1 MNISESKLSG
11 FKRII
16 FLIILIPVVAISCI
30 DVPEPEPEEKNPKAP
45 ALTIAVNEF
54 IEYVMNDVY
63 LWYLT
68 VPVIDINYETD
79 SKVYFEKLLN
89 EEDKWSFITDDV
101 KKLEDSFEGIETS
114 FGWSLGFGI
123 FSNTKTIFAVVEYVY
138 PNTPAANAGLKRGDF
153 IFSMNG
159 GDITEANYM
168 DLLNSTS
175 ITFSYGQYG
184 DSGIS
189 NAKTLNL
196 NALELNLDP
205 VQFTNV
211 IEHGGHKIGYMFYAQ
226 FIGNYNSSIDAA
238 LQYFLNNQVTD
249 VVLDLRYNPGGT
261 TNAAQHLCS
270 SLAPVND
277 VIAKK
282 TLVKFQWNDKYQKYW
297 KERNYT
303 DQLGITFIDNVAHKM
318 GLSKLH
324 VITGKGTA
332 SASELTI
339 TGLKPYMNI
348 TTVGDTTYGKY
359 TASITLKPEDFYTN
373 PKDYKDFDNWAIQP
387 IILKYAN
394 SQGVTD
400 FKDGFVPDILDED
413 DVFSPIPLG
422 DKNEALL
429 KRTIEE
435 ITGVEIIAMKSASV
449 KREFKIFD
457 RGFSK
462 FDANKRE
469 LIFNG
474 IDKSVLK

>member
-1 MNISESKLSG
+1 MNNSESKLSG
-11 FKRII
+11 LKRII
-16 FLIILIPVVAISCI
+16 FLIILISFVAISCT

-68 VPVIDINYETD
+68 VPVIDINYEPD
-79 SKVYFEKLLN
+79 SKAYFEKLLN

-114 FGWSLGFGI
+114 FGWSLGFGR
-123 FSNTKTIFAVVEYVY
+123 FSDTKTFFAVVEYVY
-138 PNTPAANAGLKRGDF
+138 PNTPAAKAGLKRGDI
-153 IFSMNG
+153 IFSING

-175 ITFSYGQYG
+175 ITISFGQYG

-189 NAKTLNL
+189 NAQTLNL

-238 LQYFLNNQVTD
+238 LQYFLDNQVTD

-261 TNAAQHLCS
+261 TDAAQHLCS
-270 SLAPVND
+270 SLAPVSD

-297 KERNYT
+297 KERNYP

-339 TGLKPYMNI
+339 TGLKPYMNL

-373 PKDYKDFDNWAIQP
+373 SNDYKDFDNWAIQP

-400 FKDGFVPDILDED
+400 FKDGFVPDILDEN

-422 DKNEALL
+422 DKKEALL
-429 KRTIEE
+429 KRTIED
-435 ITGVEIIAMKSASV
+435 ITGVEIIAMKSAPI
-449 KREFKIFD
+449 KREFTIFD